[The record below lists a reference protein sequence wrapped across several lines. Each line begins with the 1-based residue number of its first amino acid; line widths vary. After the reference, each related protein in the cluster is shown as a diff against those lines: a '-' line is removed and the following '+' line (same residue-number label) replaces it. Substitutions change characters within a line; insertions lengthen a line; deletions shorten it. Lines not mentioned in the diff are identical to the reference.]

1 MRRSTIKVYALLLSD
16 YMKQCEHITGT
27 AEWDKVLLDSVS
39 DTFLKAAVRQREG
52 KEQH

>member
-1 MRRSTIKVYALLLSD
+1 MRRNTIKVYALLLSD
-16 YMKQCEHITGT
+16 YMKQ
-27 AEWDKVLLDSVS
+27 WDKVLLDSVS